1 MSISEDLTSDLG
13 RWHAVQENG
22 SFEEVM
28 AALDELVDVLEAGQL
43 SLDDSVSCYELG
55 VRLAERCE
63 QLLSQAELRV
73 SRLDSV
79 IEHMEDI
86 AEESDDDDDVDDET
100 PWD

>member
-1 MSISEDLTSDLG
+1 MSISDNLTSDLG

-28 AALDELVDVLEAGQL
+28 VALDELVEVLEAGQL

-86 AEESDDDDDVDDET
+86 AEETDDDDSDEET

>member
-1 MSISEDLTSDLG
+1 MSTREELTSDLG
-13 RWHAVQENG
+13 RWHAVQDNG

-55 VRLAERCE
+55 VALAERCE
-63 QLLSQAELRV
+63 QLLSQAELKI

-79 IEHMEDI
+79 IEHMEEMTDED
-86 AEESDDDDDVDDET
+86 ADDEAEPGDE